1 MDNTMKC
8 PESSFDMHYLQL
20 ENKDSI
26 YIEIYIFKHLTFIT

>member
-1 MDNTMKC
+1 MDITMKY
-8 PESSFDMHYLQL
+8 PALIWHAYLQL